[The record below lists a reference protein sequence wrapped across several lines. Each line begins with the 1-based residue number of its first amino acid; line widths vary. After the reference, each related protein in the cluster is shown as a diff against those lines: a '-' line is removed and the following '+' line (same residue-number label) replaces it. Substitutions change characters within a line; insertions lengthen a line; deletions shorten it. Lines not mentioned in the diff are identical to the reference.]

1 MIAMESEEWDVVS
14 VGQFGRV
21 SLPQVK
27 APLGHYVLCH
37 SVVTP
42 YNQGREES

>member
-21 SLPQVK
+21 SLPT
-27 APLGHYVLCH
+27 G
-37 SVVTP
+37 
-42 YNQGREES
+42 QGTFGM